1 MTHYFTVV
9 YRDIQPGDEAR
20 ILGEHPKASAMSWSH
35 ALNDRDTIKEQ
46 LDLYIS
52 LNASLLR
59 QNLEFAR
66 KLISVPTEAANAD
79 QNPA

>member
-9 YRDIQPGDEAR
+9 YRDIEPGDEAR

-35 ALNDRDTIKEQ
+35 ALNDRDTLKEQ

-52 LNASLLR
+52 LNAALLR
-59 QNLEFAR
+59 QNTDFAR
-66 KLISVPTEAANAD
+66 KLVGASND
-79 QNPA
+79 G